1 MMTTDFPRAHVIDYE
16 LMVGVPHEIRQHLD
30 AVCMCGRLER
40 VVQPAFRLVT
50 RRSAGALRECVT
62 AMVAR
67 SMVGRPARDTAAHSS
82 SAPTAGAGGT
92 GWQLLSGS
100 AVEGWAILVTGLLQ
114 LALRRTKWHCEGEA
128 LKAIKARGQAVN
140 EEYGG
145 GPVRSARAGTRA
157 GAAARATA
165 ATGHSAAG
173 SSGAGGRGSGARGP
187 RARAAATIGEA

>member
-1 MMTTDFPRAHVIDYE
+1 MHDIVYE
-16 LMVGVPHEIRQHLD
+16 HMVGVPRESKQHLD

-82 SAPTAGAGGT
+82 AAPTVGAGAT

-114 LALRRTKWHCEGEA
+114 LALRRNKWHFGLDYQSQSYTGYCTQ
-128 LKAIKARGQAVN
+128 ARS
-140 EEYGG
+140 E
-145 GPVRSARAGTRA
+145 
-157 GAAARATA
+157 
-165 ATGHSAAG
+165 
-173 SSGAGGRGSGARGP
+173 SSRPYPFLNASP
-187 RARAAATIGEA
+187 S

>member
-1 MMTTDFPRAHVIDYE
+1 MHVIDYE
-16 LMVGVPHEIRQHLD
+16 LMVGVPRESKQHLD

-82 SAPTAGAGGT
+82 AAPTVGAGAT

-114 LALRRTKWHCEGEA
+114 LAPKRPHFDPIL
-128 LKAIKARGQAVN
+128 V
-140 EEYGG
+140 
-145 GPVRSARAGTRA
+145 ARAVRV
-157 GAAARATA
+157 
-165 ATGHSAAG
+165 
-173 SSGAGGRGSGARGP
+173 GRRKVGIDPIVAVVP
-187 RARAAATIGEA
+187 VTLFP